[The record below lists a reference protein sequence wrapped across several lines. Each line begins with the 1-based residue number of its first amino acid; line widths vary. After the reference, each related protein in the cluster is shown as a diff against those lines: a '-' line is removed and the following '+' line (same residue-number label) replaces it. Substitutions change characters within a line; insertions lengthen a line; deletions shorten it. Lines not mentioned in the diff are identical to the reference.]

1 MGRDLPLSGLEHAP
15 ATPVKRK
22 IVVQSAAE
30 PDGGAGAI
38 EAPAGTA
45 GTRTEG
51 AMPSHPSVPLF
62 DAQTM
67 SAGAPTLA
75 ARWRW
80 LRRQPAANIVAVFVV
95 AQIVCI
101 VCGLIFPEDF
111 RYASA
116 TNVSLVLKA
125 IPVLGVIALGVGVLM
140 ISGEFDLSVGA
151 VYTVTA
157 YAMALLYLNGVPL
170 GLAVV
175 LTLLIGAALGVVN
188 GLITVKM
195 AIPSFITTLGSMMV
209 VRGFV
214 RWISEGRSVSFH
226 PADSF
231 VGIVTGSILGVNAEF
246 VWFLALTIAVGV
258 MLHRTK
264 LGNHMFLVGG
274 SEKTAIAV
282 GVNVR
287 LVKVTAFVF
296 SSLGATLA
304 GILSTT
310 RVSSV
315 TASQG
320 IGFELKAIT
329 VCVIGGLFLT
339 GGRGTIVGI
348 FVGACLMYMVEDVL
362 LLLRAPGFY
371 IEVFIGVILVG
382 AVIINAWLVKN
393 NR

>member
-1 MGRDLPLSGLEHAP
+1 MGWDLPLN
-15 ATPVKRK
+15 
-22 IVVQSAAE
+22 
-30 PDGGAGAI
+30 GA
-38 EAPAGTA
+38 
-45 GTRTEG
+45 EG
-51 AMPSHPSVPLF
+51 APVESAGSKNPLAKPQDRRLEKAVPLISSF
-62 DAQTM
+62 DTHKPNR
-67 SAGAPTLA
+67 GTLA
-75 ARWRW
+75 TRWRW
-80 LRRQPAANIVAVFVV
+80 LRRQPAANIVALFLVT
-95 AQIVCI
+95 QIICI
-101 VCGLIFPEDF
+101 ICGLIFPDDF
-111 RYASA
+111 RYVSA
-116 TNVSLVLKA
+116 ANVSLVLKA

-170 GLAVV
+170 ALAVA
-175 LTLLIGAALGVVN
+175 LTLFIGGAIGVLN

-195 AIPSFITTLGSMMV
+195 AIPSFIATLGTMMV

-226 PADSF
+226 PSDTF
-231 VGIVTGSILGVNAEF
+231 TEIVTGSVLGVNAEF
-246 VWFLALTIAVGV
+246 VWFLTLTLIVGIV
-258 MLHRTK
+258 LHRTK

-274 SEKTAIAV
+274 NEKTANAV
-282 GVNVR
+282 GVNVP
-287 LVKVTAFVF
+287 LVKITAFTL
-296 SSLGATLA
+296 SALGATLA

-348 FVGACLMYMVEDVL
+348 FVGACLFYLVEDVL

-371 IEVFIGVILVG
+371 IEVFIGMILVG
-382 AVIINAWLVKN
+382 AVIINTWLVKKS
-393 NR
+393 

>member
-1 MGRDLPLSGLEHAP
+1 VGRDLPLSGLENAP
-15 ATPVKRK
+15 IAPTSRK
-22 IVVQSAAE
+22 SSS
-30 PDGGAGAI
+30 
-38 EAPAGTA
+38 AGTEEPA
-45 GTRTEG
+45 R
-51 AMPSHPSVPLF
+51 AVAAQQANAALSAPSINTWA
-62 DAQTM
+62 AQ
-67 SAGAPTLA
+67 
-75 ARWRW
+75 WRW
-80 LRRQPAANIVAVFVV
+80 LRREPAANIVALFVV
-95 AQIVCI
+95 AQLVCI
-101 VCGLIFPEDF
+101 VFSLIYPDDF
-111 RYASA
+111 RYVSA

-157 YAMALLYLNGVPL
+157 YAMALLYLSGVPL
-170 GLAVV
+170 VLAVT
-175 LTLLIGAALGVVN
+175 LTLIIGATIGVIN

-195 AIPSFITTLGSMMV
+195 GIPSFITTLGTMMV
-209 VRGFV
+209 VRGLV
-214 RWISEGRSVSFH
+214 RWVSEGRSVSFH
-226 PADSF
+226 PTETF
-231 VGIVTGSILGVNAEF
+231 TKIVTGSLFGVNAEF
-246 VWFLALTIAVGV
+246 LWFLALTLVVGV
-258 MLHRTK
+258 ILHRTK

-274 SEKTAIAV
+274 SEKTANAV
-282 GVNVR
+282 GVNVPV
-287 LVKVTAFVF
+287 VKITAFGF

-371 IEVFIGVILVG
+371 IEVFIGIILVG
-382 AVIINAWLVKN
+382 AVIINTWLVKKN
-393 NR
+393 

>member
-1 MGRDLPLSGLEHAP
+1 VERAVLLRPAADSNGRADAIAAP
-15 ATPVKRK
+15 AARGGPH
-22 IVVQSAAE
+22 AE
-30 PDGGAGAI
+30 PV
-38 EAPAGTA
+38 TA
-45 GTRTEG
+45 
-51 AMPSHPSVPLF
+51 
-62 DAQTM
+62 
-67 SAGAPTLA
+67 A

-80 LRRQPAANIVAVFVV
+80 LSRQPAVNIVALFIV
-95 AQIVCI
+95 AQFVCI
-101 VCGLIFPEDF
+101 AGGLLFPDDF
-111 RYASA
+111 RYVSA

-157 YAMALLYLNGVPL
+157 YAMALLYLNGVPV
-170 GLAVV
+170 GLAVAV
-175 LTLLIGAALGVVN
+175 TLLIGAAIGVVN

-226 PADSF
+226 PSDTF
-231 VGIVTGSILGVNAEF
+231 VELVTGSFLGVNAEF
-246 VWFLALTIAVGV
+246 LWFLGLTILVGV
-258 MLHRTK
+258 VLHRTK

-274 SEKTAIAV
+274 GEKTALAV
-282 GVNVR
+282 GVNVP
-287 LVKVTAFVF
+287 LVKVIAFTF
-296 SSLGATLA
+296 SSLGATFA

-329 VCVIGGLFLT
+329 VCVIGGLFLS

-348 FVGACLMYMVEDVL
+348 FVGACLMYLVEDVL

-382 AVIINAWLVKN
+382 AVIANTWLVKKS
-393 NR
+393 R

>member
-1 MGRDLPLSGLEHAP
+1 MTAERTMP
-15 ATPVKRK
+15 A
-22 IVVQSAAE
+22 
-30 PDGGAGAI
+30 D
-38 EAPAGTA
+38 
-45 GTRTEG
+45 
-51 AMPSHPSVPLF
+51 PSVSLSN
-62 DAQTM
+62 ARRVTVASLM
-67 SAGAPTLA
+67 LA

-80 LRRQPAANIVAVFVV
+80 LRRQPATSIVALFVV
-95 AQIVCI
+95 AQIVGI
-101 VCGLIFPEDF
+101 VCGLIFPEEF
-111 RYASA
+111 RYVSA

-170 GLAVV
+170 ALAVV
-175 LTLLIGAALGVVN
+175 LTLLIGTAIGVVN
-188 GLITVKM
+188 GLITIKM

-226 PADSF
+226 PSDSF
-231 VGIVTGSILGVNAEF
+231 VAIVTGSILGVNAEF
-246 VWFLALTIAVGV
+246 IWFLALTVAVGV

-282 GVNVR
+282 GVNVP

-329 VCVIGGLFLT
+329 VCVIGGVFLT

-382 AVIINAWLVKN
+382 AVIVNTWLVKK

>member
-1 MGRDLPLSGLEHAP
+1 MQSPAPSDGR
-15 ATPVKRK
+15 
-22 IVVQSAAE
+22 
-30 PDGGAGAI
+30 AGAI
-38 EAPAGTA
+38 AAPAVGGGPHAEPVTA
-45 GTRTEG
+45 
-51 AMPSHPSVPLF
+51 S
-62 DAQTM
+62 
-67 SAGAPTLA
+67 

-80 LRRQPAANIVAVFVV
+80 LRRQPAANIVALFIV
-95 AQIVCI
+95 AQFVCI
-101 VCGLIFPEDF
+101 IGGLIFPDDF
-111 RYASA
+111 RYVSA
-116 TNVSLVLKA
+116 TNISLVLKA
-125 IPVLGVIALGVGVLM
+125 IPVLGVIALGVGILM

-170 GLAVV
+170 ALAVA
-175 LTLLIGAALGVVN
+175 LTLLIGAAIGVVN

-226 PADSF
+226 PTDTF
-231 VGIVTGSILGVNAEF
+231 VELVTGSFLGVNAEF
-246 VWFLALTIAVGV
+246 LWFLGLTIIVGV
-258 MLHRTK
+258 ILHRTK

-274 SEKTAIAV
+274 GEKTAIAV
-282 GVNVR
+282 GVNVP
-287 LVKVTAFVF
+287 LVKVIAFAF
-296 SSLGATLA
+296 SSLGATFA

-329 VCVIGGLFLT
+329 VCVIGGLFLS

-371 IEVFIGVILVG
+371 IEVFIGAILVG
-382 AVIINAWLVKN
+382 AVIVNTWLVKKS
-393 NR
+393 R